1 MYQAGLHDN
10 PQMDVQGAQRI
21 IRTGQTE
28 QHAYLYRVMID
39 CFAEKTKLQR
49 QVLKAGG
56 WRQLKFN
63 GDDACKLLDIPSS
76 WEKDEPKEV
85 DPIVVPLEEEPTRP
99 GTPVQLPGEG
109 LCGPEAATTMPA
121 AW

>member
-1 MYQAGLHDN
+1 M
-10 PQMDVQGAQRI
+10 
-21 IRTGQTE
+21 TE
-28 QHAYLYRVMID
+28 QHAYLYWVMID

-85 DPIVVPLEEEPTRP
+85 DPLVVPLEEEAARPTAL
-99 GTPVQLPGEG
+99 TTVLPISS
-109 LCGPEAATTMPA
+109 LRLSLYSA
-121 AW
+121 